1 MPKKDTPAKKT
12 RKKSTKAKASARASV
27 VSNIQNKIVIGDLGG
42 SKKPRRRR
50 APNKPKGPT
59 QPQIPVASYSSPCM
73 TFAPPPSA
81 FQNAYQYNYEPP
93 RYDQRMRE
101 NPLLLEASRYQT
113 PANALLTGSTPP
125 PSLLEAPQQYA
136 RLEDTSMPFESE
148 EVPPQSTD
156 LTIREP
162 QIDSSIYN
170 PPKLFQ
176 KPKKINLLDDGSA
189 FSINPVERAPS
200 IPIPKKKLLIEDDW
214 ASYENPLPF
223 TNEDIPT
230 DTSTFEDITS
240 TPTIRPARGRPK
252 SDDQM
257 RDLKAK
263 LHDVNNQLKRG
274 GIKKEST
281 MNRLLEKKQKYEDE
295 IATLQNIPVSLSAK
309 LARKPPSAE
318 DEREDMGME
327 DFDASAMFSKPLI
340 KSVPSPLVKPLV
352 ESSTSAKKPLIY
364 KGETTQ
370 NEEDDEEDIIE
381 EVPKGRKGASMR
393 RKEEWDALPEGTQFE
408 LKYNKSGRIYT
419 KQGNGLVDA
428 DGIQYKSLNDA
439 VRKYKAS
446 IGDTKQFGSAW
457 SMFKIV

>member
-50 APNKPKGPT
+50 APNKPKGPS
-59 QPQIPVASYSSPCM
+59 QPQIPVASYSSPYM

-81 FQNAYQYNYEPP
+81 YQSAYQYNYEPP

-156 LTIREP
+156 LTIRGEDT
-162 QIDSSIYN
+162 DSSIYN
-170 PPKLFQ
+170 TPKLFR
-176 KPKKINLLDDGSA
+176 KPKKLTLLDDESE
-189 FSINPVERAPS
+189 FNQITTERAPS

-214 ASYENPLPF
+214 ASYDENPLPF
-223 TNEDIPT
+223 ANEEDIPA
-230 DTSTFEDITS
+230 DTSTFEDITR
-240 TPTIRPARGRPK
+240 PRTIRPSRGRPK
-252 SDDQM
+252 ADERVRFLRKKVSAIHIQIN
-257 RDLKAK
+257 KAK
-263 LHDVNNQLKRG
+263 KDST
-274 GIKKEST
+274 KE
-281 MNRLLEKKQKYEDE
+281 RLLEKKQNYENE
-295 IATLQNIPVSLSAK
+295 IAYLLNIPVSPSAK

-318 DEREDMGME
+318 DERDAMGRE
-327 DFDASAMFSKPLI
+327 DFDARDI
-340 KSVPSPLVKPLV
+340 
-352 ESSTSAKKPLIY
+352 
-364 KGETTQ
+364 
-370 NEEDDEEDIIE
+370 DIIE
-381 EVPKGRKGASMR
+381 KVTKGRKGASMR
-393 RKEEWDALPEGTQFE
+393 RKEEWDALPEGTQLE
-408 LKYNKSGRIYT
+408 LKFHKSGRIYT